1 MLRSANLLSIRGND
15 RASWEHFRELFGI
28 TGSASSYFESLKMK
42 NFKNSKDFFDVA
54 LRYLLKPYLPTAAS
68 TFRTY
73 NQNATAKFNE
83 FMDPEYPRPTK
94 AEKAHDEKKD
104 ENAGIGLCDQ
114 LQPCGGECP

>member
-1 MLRSANLLSIRGND
+1 
-15 RASWEHFRELFGI
+15 
-28 TGSASSYFESLKMK
+28 MK

-114 LQPCGGECP
+114 LQPHVVESALDIAIAQRFEDKKGRERRTFHYFTASWAD